1 MNAIAKPAGMSAAPA
16 VFERANR
23 RPVYLDNQST
33 TPLDPRVLD
42 AMLPYFTE
50 QFGNPH
56 SESHVYGKEAA
67 AAVERAREDVARLI
81 GADPREI
88 VFTSG
93 ATEANNLALK
103 GAAHFAR
110 AHPQA
115 GRQGDQPPRDR
126 PRDRIVILAT
136 EHKCVLESAA
146 SLGREGFE
154 IVSAPVEPSG
164 LVSLDRLADALD
176 EGALLLSVMAA
187 HNEIG
192 VIQPLAEIGAL
203 CRARGVLFHTD
214 AAQAFGKIP
223 LDVEAMKIDLMSIS
237 GHKIYGPKGIG
248 ALYVRRRPRVRLV
261 PLIDGGGQE
270 RGLRSGTLP
279 TPLCVGLGRAAA
291 IAHEEMEAE
300 AVRLRG
306 LRDRLEASLM
316 RRVEGLRINGDT
328 ARRLPGNL
336 NLSFPGLTAPEL
348 IASCPTVA
356 MSTGSACTS
365 ASVEPSYVLRA
376 LGLPDAVANASIRLG
391 LGRFTTEDEVDFAA
405 DALAAASARLRAGH
419 SEHRVTEAAA
429 VPT

>member
-1 MNAIAKPAGMSAAPA
+1 MSAIANPAGMSR
-16 VFERANR
+16 VTIERANHK
-23 RPVYLDNQST
+23 PVYLDNQST

-42 AMLPYFTE
+42 AMMPYFTE

-56 SESHVYGKEAA
+56 SESHIYGKEAA
-67 AAVERAREDVARLI
+67 AAIERARADVSRLI
-81 GADPREI
+81 GADLREI
-88 VFTSG
+88 IFTSG

-110 AHPQA
+110 AHPQTE
-115 GRQGDQPPRDR
+115 RRD
-126 PRDRIVILAT
+126 RDRIVILAT
-136 EHKCVLESAA
+136 EHKCVLESAVA
-146 SLGREGFE
+146 LGREGFAV
-154 IVSAPVEPSG
+154 VSLPVEPNG
-164 LVSLDRLADALD
+164 LVSPDLLADTID
-176 EGALLLSVMAA
+176 ERTLIVSVMAA

-203 CRARGVLFHTD
+203 CRSRGVLFHTD

-223 LDVEAMKIDLMSIS
+223 LDVEAMRIDLMSIS

-248 ALYVRRRPRVRLV
+248 ALYIRRRPRVRLV

-291 IAHEEMEAE
+291 LAAELMEAE
-300 AVRLRG
+300 ALRLQD
-306 LRDRLEASLM
+306 LRDGLQASLM

-348 IASCPTVA
+348 IAACPTVA

-376 LGLPDAVANASIRLG
+376 LGLPDALANASIRLG

-405 DALAAASARLRAGH
+405 DALAAAASRLYAERG
-419 SEHRVTEAAA
+419 HRVAQAEA

>member
-1 MNAIAKPAGMSAAPA
+1 MSDGRNHLPI
-16 VFERANR
+16 
-23 RPVYLDNQST
+23 YLDNQAT

-42 AMLPYFTE
+42 TMLPYFTE
-50 QFGNPH
+50 QFGNPS
-56 SESHVYGKEAA
+56 SESHVYGKNAMAAIEAGRADIA
-67 AAVERAREDVARLI
+67 ALI

-110 AHPQA
+110 THPQA
-115 GRQGDQPPRDR
+115 GREPRN
-126 PRDRIVILAT
+126 RIVTIAT

-146 SLGREGFE
+146 SLAREGFE
-154 IVSAPVEPSG
+154 VAYAPVKPNG
-164 LVSLDRLADALD
+164 LVSLDRLAAAIDART
-176 EGALLLSVMAA
+176 LLVSIMAA

-192 VIQPLAEIGAL
+192 VVQPLAEIGAL
-203 CRARGVLFHTD
+203 CRSHGVLFHTD

-248 ALYVRRRPRVRLV
+248 ALYVRRRPRVRLE

-291 IAHEEMEAE
+291 LAAAEMGGE

-306 LRDRLEASLM
+306 LRDRLQNSLM
-316 RRVEGLRINGDT
+316 RRIPELRINGAT
-328 ARRLPGNL
+328 GHRLPGNL
-336 NLSFPGLTAPEL
+336 NLSFAGLIAPEL
-348 IASCPTVA
+348 IEACPGIA
-356 MSTGSACTS
+356 ISTGSACTS
-365 ASVEPSYVLRA
+365 ATVEPSYVLRA
-376 LGLPDAVANASIRLG
+376 LGLSDELANASIRLG
-391 LGRFTTEDEVDFAA
+391 LGRFTTEAEIDFAA
-405 DALAAASARLRAGH
+405 DALADAASRLRARH
-419 SEHRVTEAAA
+419 KVTQATGA
-429 VPT
+429 PT

>member
-1 MNAIAKPAGMSAAPA
+1 MTDMTP
-16 VFERANR
+16 NR
-23 RPVYLDNQST
+23 LPIYLDNQST
-33 TPLDPRVLD
+33 TPLDRRVLD

-50 QFGNPH
+50 HFGNPH
-56 SESHVYGKEAA
+56 SESHIYGKNAMAA
-67 AAVERAREDVARLI
+67 IDRAREEIAALVN
-81 GADPREI
+81 ADPREI

-110 AHPQA
+110 AHPI
-115 GRQGDQPPRDR
+115 GRGGGGAV
-126 PRDRIVILAT
+126 RDRIVTLAT

-146 SLGREGFE
+146 ALAREGFE
-154 IVSAPVEPSG
+154 VVSLPVEPSG
-164 LVSLDRLADALD
+164 LVSLDRLADVLG
-176 EGALLLSVMAA
+176 EHTLIVSIMAA

-203 CRARGVLFHTD
+203 CRAKGVLLHTD

-248 ALYVRRRPRVRLV
+248 ALYIRRRPRVRLL

-279 TPLCVGLGRAAA
+279 TPLCVGLGHAAA
-291 IAHEEMEAE
+291 LAAAEMEAE
-300 AVRLRG
+300 AARLKG
-306 LRDRLEASLM
+306 LRDRLQASLTG
-316 RRVEGLRINGDT
+316 RIAGLRVNGDM
-328 ARRLPGNL
+328 RHRLPGNL

-348 IASCPTVA
+348 LAACSGIA

-376 LGLPDAVANASIRLG
+376 LGLSDALANASIRLG
-391 LGRFTTEDEVDFAA
+391 LGRFTTAAEVDFAA
-405 DALAAASARLRAGH
+405 DAITAGAARLY
-419 SEHRVTEAAA
+419 EHRKRVQPATAA
-429 VPT
+429 PK

>member
-1 MNAIAKPAGMSAAPA
+1 MNAIARQPAGATM
-16 VFERANR
+16 ERANR

-67 AAVERAREDVARLI
+67 AAIEAARADVARLI
-81 GADPREI
+81 GADPREMI
-88 VFTSG
+88 FTSG

-103 GAAHFAR
+103 GVAHFAR
-110 AHPQA
+110 AYPQTV
-115 GRQGDQPPRDR
+115 RQN
-126 PRDRIVILAT
+126 RDRIVILTT

-146 SLGREGFE
+146 ALQREGFA
-154 IVSAPVEPSG
+154 ITSLPVEPNG
-164 LVSLDRLADALD
+164 LVSLDLLADALD
-176 EGALLLSVMAA
+176 ERTLLLSVMAA

-203 CRARGVLFHTD
+203 CRSRGVLFHTD
-214 AAQAFGKIP
+214 AAQAFGKIA

-237 GHKIYGPKGIG
+237 GHKIYGPKGVG
-248 ALYVRRRPRVRLV
+248 ALYIRRRPRVRLV

-279 TPLCVGLGRAAA
+279 TPLCVGLGGAAA
-291 IAHEEMEAE
+291 IARQEMEAE
-300 AVRLRG
+300 AARLRD
-306 LRDRLEASLM
+306 LRDRLQTSLV

-328 ARRLPGNL
+328 THRLPGNL

-348 IASCPTVA
+348 IAACPTIA

-376 LGLPDAVANASIRLG
+376 LGLPDALANASIRLG
-391 LGRFTTEDEVDFAA
+391 LGRFTTEDEVNFAA
-405 DALAAASARLRAGH
+405 DALSAASFRLYA
-419 SEHRVTEAAA
+419 EHGKHR
-429 VPT
+429 